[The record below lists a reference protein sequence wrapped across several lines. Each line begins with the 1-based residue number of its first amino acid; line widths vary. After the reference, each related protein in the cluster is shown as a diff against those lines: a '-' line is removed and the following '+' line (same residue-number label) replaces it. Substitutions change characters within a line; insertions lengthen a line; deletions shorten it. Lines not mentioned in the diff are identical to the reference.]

1 MDVID
6 DRYQV
11 VERVDRRERSELF
24 RVEDRLRPGR
34 ILSLKLLR
42 PSSDE
47 ERQAFANDFRVRAS
61 LRHRGVARVYEYGTD
76 AVTGAPYYTGEWI
89 GGRPWDELAAT
100 AEPRLLTRLCAD
112 VCCILDYCHSRDLLH
127 LDLKPDNLLV
137 LEEEGSWRA
146 KVLDFGLARGRSR
159 QRAPGGTPVYM
170 APELLE
176 GKAFDGRADLY
187 SLGIS
192 MLPPA
197 HRPEVPG
204 YPREEGVPADWPRP
218 LRALVGGLIDRDPD
232 KRFGSAR
239 AVLAHIERSGVL
251 PAEELRTLREGEIPF
266 AGRGVTMM
274 RLREAYRRYF
284 AGEPDAVRGV
294 LLVGEPGVG
303 KTRLLREFRATVT
316 TLPPVVV
323 GGDPYAEEVPFAPLG
338 DPLARLWQRKEIR
351 EAGGAPFGRALEAL
365 LPGLQPAP
373 AADSPAPSGHEDLVR
388 AVTDFLVEAGGP
400 KSGTLFLDDVDRG
413 DPVALEILRA
423 LLRRDDNPWFVV
435 CTARSLDD
443 LPRADR
449 ILLEGL
455 DARAIE
461 SMLRA
466 RFGDLSIDPG
476 LVPRLHSITGGNPS
490 FVELLLRHIRV
501 ESKDG
506 GVGRLVLTELE
517 AVETP
522 ADLAESIRQRQAS
535 LTREQRTSLGF
546 LALAGR
552 ALSLEA
558 ICAAL
563 EVEESEQGGLL
574 EELVDQGLVR
584 REGDGREA
592 RYRFDAEHH
601 AATTYE
607 TLPDAVRR
615 KHHAAA
621 ARLLA
626 HAEDVEDLRDLARH
640 LASSGEPE
648 QAAEV
653 LLRAATRARARFDH
667 ESGEGLLRRAVAT
680 VPTDALSLRAQIGL
694 ALGDLMVHLGR
705 YRAAADA
712 YWDVERLDPAA
723 VGPELMGRLALHQGG
738 LAMKTGERSL
748 GLTLLERA
756 VGYLE
761 GTGPSEDLAQAYK
774 ELADAFMAEDIERAR
789 RYCDLALGNLTE
801 DAPQRETAA
810 LHLASGELAAMS
822 GDYEAG
828 IEDVG
833 TAVRLFRAAG
843 AASEELTAL
852 DVQGRMLRDTGDP
865 QAALQ
870 VTQRAVEGAE
880 RIGDRNQY
888 ARVLIGHGDGLW
900 HAGEYAQAL
909 DVYRKALDLAS
920 EIGHPIQ
927 EATARKRLGRLFSYA
942 GNPDRAQEE
951 LQRSIL
957 LFDASNDRLAAGE
970 ARVWLAGT
978 RLRAGEREGLGAV
991 LGRAERELEAV
1002 QLERGL
1008 QSARAVRAAI
1018 ALHLGRHDEAEA
1030 ELKALA
1036 GASPLPEVEC
1046 TMHRL
1051 RSRLE
1056 RTRSGGDLPAAYGYA
1071 REALAAADRAANP
1084 DARWRGLAELTAV
1097 CEILDDREQAEEQ
1110 FGELQRMADW
1120 IQARIP
1126 DGIDATHPVHRAVG
1140 RLARELGVAAL
1151 PPESLSAGASE
1162 DQERERMARVIETLR
1177 ELASDQDPRPQLDK
1191 LLALALEVTGAE
1203 RGLIRLR
1210 DGNGQALI
1218 HSTPEPF
1225 PTSEKLLDGVLR
1237 TGQATWTA
1245 NAATDARFV
1254 DSASVMAHRLRSVL
1268 CAPLRMGSR
1277 LEGVLYVDNPFMDAA
1292 FGPRELALLE
1302 AVTAAAA
1309 IVARTERMAHETTRL
1324 RAENEEVRGQLVA
1337 VAPAPAEA
1345 PWGGA
1350 TPPAAGWPAAAPPA
1364 ETEIPGLTPPAP
1376 ATDLRRG
1383 QLSHPYEEIVGEHPS
1398 LVLALQT
1405 IDHIVETE
1413 IPVYVHGESGT
1424 GKELFARAIHFNG
1437 PRRAGPFMALN
1448 CAAVPEQLLES
1459 ELFGHVRG
1467 AFTGA
1472 TADRKGLFEMADD
1485 GTLFLDEVGDMS
1497 LAMQAKLLR
1506 VLQEGDV
1513 RRVGSARTKR
1523 VDVRVVAASHQDL
1536 AALVETGEFRQ
1547 DVYYRLCAI
1556 TVKIPALRERPSD
1569 IPLLL
1574 QYFLAAEA
1582 TERGTAP
1589 PAIDPRVVEVLG
1601 TLEWPGNVR
1610 QLLNVVRTAW
1620 ALGGGRQ
1627 IGSAEVSMALGQPHP
1642 TLTSVPTLGA
1652 APPRGSAIGAGA
1664 PPAPT
1669 APGSPFAPPASP
1681 AADSYNLA
1689 DRERQAIMAAIQQ
1702 AGGNKVQAAKTLGI
1716 SRRTLYRKIER
1727 YGIKDQV

>member
-11 VERVDRRERSELF
+11 IERVDRRERSELL

-34 ILSLKLLR
+34 ILMLKLLR
-42 PSSDE
+42 PSSEE
-47 ERQAFANDFRVRAS
+47 ERQAFANDFRVRAG

-76 AVTGAPYYTGEWI
+76 ETSGSPYYTGEWI
-89 GGRPWDELAAT
+89 GGRPWDEVAPAAD
-100 AEPRLLTRLCAD
+100 PRLLFRLCAD
-112 VCCILDYCHSRDLLH
+112 VCCILDHCHARDLLH
-127 LDLKPDNLLV
+127 LDLKPDNLLIV
-137 LEEEGSWRA
+137 DEEGGVRA

-159 QRAPGGTPVYM
+159 QRAPGGTPIYM

-192 MLPPA
+192 LLPPSG
-197 HRPEVPG
+197 RPEVPG
-204 YPREEGVPADWPRP
+204 YPREGGPPADWPRA
-218 LRALVGGLIDRDPD
+218 LRTLVSRLIDRDPEA
-232 KRFGSAR
+232 RLGSAR
-239 AVLAHIERSGVL
+239 AVLTHIERAGVL
-251 PAEELRTLREGEIPF
+251 PADELRALREGEIPF

-274 RLREAYRRYF
+274 RLREAYRRHF
-284 AGEPDAVRGV
+284 AGERDAVRGV
-294 LLVGEPGVG
+294 LLAGEPGVG
-303 KTRLLREFRATVT
+303 KTRVLREFRATVT

-351 EAGGAPFGRALEAL
+351 ESSGGPFGLALAAL
-365 LPGLQPAP
+365 LPGLRPAP
-373 AADSPAPSGHEDLVR
+373 TADAVAPSGHDDLVR
-388 AVTDFLVEAGGP
+388 AVTDFLVEAGRP
-400 KSGTLFLDDVDRG
+400 KPGTLFLDDVDRG
-413 DPVALEILRA
+413 DGVAMEILRA
-423 LLRRDDNPWFVV
+423 LLLRDDNPWFVV
-435 CTARSLDD
+435 CTARGPVD
-443 LPRADR
+443 LPGADR
-449 ILLEGL
+449 IVLDGL
-455 DARAIE
+455 DDRAIE
-461 SMLRA
+461 AMLRA

-490 FVELLLRHIRV
+490 FVELLLGHLRV
-501 ESKDG
+501 DSKDG
-506 GVGRLVLTELE
+506 GAERLVLTELE
-517 AVETP
+517 SVETP

-552 ALSLEA
+552 AMTLEA
-558 ICAAL
+558 ICGAL
-563 EVEESEQGGLL
+563 EVEESDQGTLL
-574 EELVDQGLVR
+574 EGLVGQGLVR
-584 REGDGREA
+584 REGAGREA

-607 TLPDAVRR
+607 TLPDTVRR

-621 ARLLA
+621 ARLLT
-626 HAEDVEDLRDLARH
+626 HVEDVDDLRDLARH
-640 LASSGEPE
+640 LASSGEPGK
-648 QAAEV
+648 AAEV
-653 LLRAATRARARFDH
+653 LLRAANRARARFAHD
-667 ESGEGLLRRAVAT
+667 SAEGLLRRAVAT
-680 VPTDALSLRAQIGL
+680 VPVDDLRLRAQIGI

-705 YRAAADA
+705 YRAASDA
-712 YWDVERLDPAA
+712 YWDVERLDPSA
-723 VGPELMGRLALHQGG
+723 VGPAVMGRLALHQGG

-748 GLTLLERA
+748 GLTLLERS

-761 GTGPSEDLAQAYK
+761 GTGPCEDLARAYK

-789 RYCDLALGNLTE
+789 RYCDLALGNLAA
-801 DAPQRETAA
+801 DAPQHETAA
-810 LHLASGELAAMS
+810 LHLLSGELAAMS

-843 AASEELTAL
+843 ASPEELAAL
-852 DVQGRMLRDTGDP
+852 DVQGRMLRDIGDP

-870 VTQRAVEGAE
+870 VTQRAVEWAE
-880 RIGDRNQY
+880 RTGDRNQY

-909 DVYRKALDLAS
+909 DAYLKALDLAT

-927 EATARKRLGRLFSYA
+927 EATARKRLGRLYSYA

-978 RLRAGEREGLGAV
+978 RLRVGEREGLSAL
-991 LGRAERELEAV
+991 LGRAERELAAV

-1008 QSARAVRAAI
+1008 QSARVVRAAV
-1018 ALHLGRHDEAEA
+1018 ALRQGRHDEAGT
-1030 ELKALA
+1030 ELRELME
-1036 GASPLPEVEC
+1036 ASPLPEVAC

-1051 RSRLE
+1051 RARLE
-1056 RTRSGGDLPAAYGYA
+1056 RLRPGGDLPAAYGYA
-1071 REALAAADRAANP
+1071 REALAEADRAANP
-1084 DARWRGLAELTAV
+1084 DARWRSLAELTVV
-1097 CEILDDREQAEEQ
+1097 CASLDDREQAEEQ
-1110 FGELQRMADW
+1110 FGELQQLADW

-1126 DGIDATHPVHRAVG
+1126 EGIDATHPVHRAVG

-1151 PPESLSAGASE
+1151 PPETLTADTSD
-1162 DQERERMARVIETLR
+1162 DQQRDRMQRLVDTLR
-1177 ELASDQDPRPQLDK
+1177 ELAAHQDPRILLDR

-1203 RGLIRLR
+1203 RGLMRLR
-1210 DGNGQALI
+1210 DGNGRALI
-1218 HSTPEPF
+1218 YSTPEPF
-1225 PTSEKLLDGVLR
+1225 PTSDRLLDGVLR

-1245 NAATDARFV
+1245 NAHTDRRFV

-1268 CAPLRMGSR
+1268 CAPMRMGSR
-1277 LEGVLYVDNPFMDAA
+1277 LEGVLYVDHPFLDAA
-1292 FGPRELALLE
+1292 FGPGELTLLE
-1302 AVTAAAA
+1302 AVAAQAA
-1309 IVARTERMAHETTRL
+1309 MVARTERTIQETQRL
-1324 RAENEEVRGQLVA
+1324 REDNEELRGKLVA
-1337 VAPAPAEA
+1337 TAP
-1345 PWGGA
+1345 
-1350 TPPAAGWPAAAPPA
+1350 PPAAEPAWGAQAPTAPSAGWPTASTPDADASKLMPP
-1364 ETEIPGLTPPAP
+1364 TPAP
-1376 ATDLRRG
+1376 DLRRG
-1383 QLSHPYEEIVGEHPS
+1383 QLNHRYEEIVGDHPS

-1437 PRRAGPFMALN
+1437 PRKDGAFMALN

-1506 VLQEGDV
+1506 VLQEGEV
-1513 RRVGSARTKR
+1513 RRVGSARTKK

-1536 AALVETGEFRQ
+1536 AALVEKGDFRQ

-1556 TVKIPALRERPSD
+1556 TVKIPALRERRSD

-1574 QYFLAAEA
+1574 QYFLAAESA
-1582 TERGTAP
+1582 ERGAAA
-1589 PAIDPRVVEVLG
+1589 PAIDPRVAEVLG
-1601 TLEWPGNVR
+1601 SLEWPGNVR

-1627 IGSAEVSMALGQPHP
+1627 IGAAEVSMALGQPHP
-1642 TLTSVPTLGA
+1642 SLMAVPPSGSPVA
-1652 APPRGSAIGAGA
+1652 GPPAAGA
-1664 PPAPT
+1664 P
-1669 APGSPFAPPASP
+1669 SPPPQDFPFQPPASP
-1681 AADSYNLA
+1681 ASDSYNLA

-1702 AGGNKVQAAKTLGI
+1702 AGGNKVQAAKNLGI